1 MKKKSISLFD
11 YIYTT
16 STTGLFVLPSGPIP
30 FNPVELLSSYRFL
43 EIIEEM
49 EAFFDLIIFDSP
61 PVLLFAD
68 AQIVSSIADGTIFVV
83 PKAQVKKNEVQESKK
98 LLDQVKTNIVDII
111 YNRDDNKRTDYY
123 S

>member
-1 MKKKSISLFD
+1 
-11 YIYTT
+11 
-16 STTGLFVLPSGPIP
+16 
-30 FNPVELLSSYRFL
+30 
-43 EIIEEM
+43 
-49 EAFFDLIIFDSP
+49 
-61 PVLLFAD
+61 LLFAD